1 MEFVDLKT
9 QYRLLKEPINERIQ
23 AVLEHGRFVL
33 GPEVAEL
40 EARLADFVGV
50 NHCIAVSSGTDA
62 LLIALMAYGV
72 GEGDEVITSPFSFF
86 ATAEVIA
93 LIGATPVFVDID
105 RQTYNLDPAQLG
117 SQISDRTKAVMPVSL
132 YGQCADLDP
141 INEIAAEH
149 GVVVIEDAAQSF
161 GATYKGRRSCGLST
175 CGATSFFPSKP
186 LGCYGEGGALFVD
199 GDAEAL
205 AMREIRAHGEESRYR
220 HRRLGLNARMDSLQ
234 AAVILAKLEIFEQEV
249 ASRQRIGA
257 IYTELISDE
266 FETVDPERCAIPQ
279 LVSEGYRSV
288 FAQYTVSVPDR
299 DEVAAHMKKQGIP
312 TAVHYPLP
320 IYRQPVF
327 EYLDEN
333 PDHYPN
339 AEDAARKVLSLPM
352 HPYLTRQQQTD
363 VVSALKRAVLS

>member
-9 QYRLLKEPINERIQ
+9 QYRLLKGPINQRIQ

-33 GPEVAEL
+33 GPEVVEL
-40 EARLADFVGV
+40 EAKLAEFVGV
-50 NHCIAVSSGTDA
+50 KHCIAVSSGTDA

-72 GEGDEVITSPFSFF
+72 GEDDEVITSPFSFF

-93 LIGATPVFVDID
+93 LLGAKPVFVDID
-105 RQTYNLDPAQLG
+105 RQTYNLDPAQLA
-117 SQISDRTKAVMPVSL
+117 SRVTDRTKAIMPVSL

-186 LGCYGEGGALFVD
+186 LGCYGEGGALFVQD
-199 GDAEAL
+199 DAEAV
-205 AMREIRAHGEESRYR
+205 AMREIRAHGEESRYQ

-234 AAVILAKLEIFEQEV
+234 AAVVLAKLDIFEQEV
-249 ASRQRIGA
+249 ATRQRIGA
-257 IYTELISDE
+257 LYTELINNE
-266 FETVDPERCAIPQ
+266 FESVDPELSAVPQ
-279 LVSEGYRSV
+279 LVSDDYRSV

-299 DEVAAHMKKQGIP
+299 DEVAARMSKEDIP
-312 TAVHYPLP
+312 TAVHYPVP

-333 PDHYPN
+333 PEHYPK

-352 HPYLTRQQQTD
+352 HPYLTRQQQAE
-363 VVSALKRAVLS
+363 VISALKRAVVS